1 MALDILRTH
10 HFHVWEGGGE
20 IYGLWVEAN
29 LAAGRQRLEK
39 GDPRR
44 ALEAFES
51 ALSYPSNLDVGPP
64 SSGPGSPKIFVHLGQ
79 AREALGHTAEARAS
93 YEKAAAFRTGLT
105 EQAYYAGLALARLG
119 RASEAAGRFEDLVRR
134 AREAL
139 AAAPAVDFFEKFGE
153 RRSARVRQAEL
164 HFLAGLG
171 LSGLNRAP
179 EAAVEFEKAAA
190 MDPGHLGARRFL
202 KK

>member
-1 MALDILRTH
+1 
-10 HFHVWEGGGE
+10 
-20 IYGLWVEAN
+20 
-29 LAAGRQRLEK
+29 
-39 GDPRR
+39 
-44 ALEAFES
+44 
-51 ALSYPSNLDVGPP
+51 
-64 SSGPGSPKIFVHLGQ
+64 
-79 AREALGHTAEARAS
+79 
-93 YEKAAAFRTGLT
+93 
-105 EQAYYAGLALARLG
+105 
-119 RASEAAGRFEDLVRR
+119 
-134 AREAL
+134 L